1 MVGSDY
7 QGNEYP
13 DDDNSDDT
21 VVGSDYQ
28 GYGYDDDGGYG
39 YQEEGGDDDNVRGNG
54 DGGYG
59 YDNGNDVN
67 GRDNFFWF
75 YSITAQ
81 MSTN

>member
-1 MVGSDY
+1 MCIGKPLRYFFNDSQDKVESTVVGSDY

-39 YQEEGGDDDNVRGNG
+39 YQEEGGDDDYVRGNG
-54 DGGYG
+54 DG
-59 YDNGNDVN
+59 
-67 GRDNFFWF
+67 
-75 YSITAQ
+75 
-81 MSTN
+81 

>member
-39 YQEEGGDDDNVRGNG
+39 YQEEGGDDDYVRGNG
-54 DGGYG
+54 DG
-59 YDNGNDVN
+59 
-67 GRDNFFWF
+67 
-75 YSITAQ
+75 
-81 MSTN
+81 